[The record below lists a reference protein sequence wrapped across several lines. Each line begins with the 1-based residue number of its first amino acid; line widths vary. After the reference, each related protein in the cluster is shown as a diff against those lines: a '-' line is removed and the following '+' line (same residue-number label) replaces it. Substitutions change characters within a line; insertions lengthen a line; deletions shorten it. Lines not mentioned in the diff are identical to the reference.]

1 MQANTT
7 GPARFWQATSAA
19 AALLTVAS
27 APAQAQQ
34 QQQQQQQGSPD
45 DRTEVTAF
53 TPTSVREILSAFGTS
68 VIASDR
74 QSPDGRTF
82 VEASFGDL
90 KINMFFTACPQAQ
103 PTQCQGLYM
112 LAFWPKPAE
121 RNAAN
126 LAQAAGDFNRNYE
139 FSKAGVS
146 VAGEPFVAR
155 YLISDFG
162 VKRGTL
168 RREITNFMILAQR
181 FNAEVV
187 TPPAQ

>member
-1 MQANTT
+1 MLA
-7 GPARFWQATSAA
+7 ATDGAVRRWRAGLA
-19 AALLTVAS
+19 AALMLAGASSAAS
-27 APAQAQQ
+27 AQQ
-34 QQQQQQQGSPD
+34 PSNPD
-45 DRTEVTAF
+45 DLTEVSAF
-53 TPTSVREILSAFGTS
+53 TPASVREIISAFVTAVTTS
-68 VIASDR
+68 VR

-82 VEASFGDL
+82 VEASFGQL
-90 KINMFFTACPQAQ
+90 KINMSFTACPQAQ
-103 PTQCQGLYM
+103 PTQCQGLYL

-121 RNAAN
+121 RNLGN
-126 LAQAAGDFNRNYE
+126 LTQAAGDFNRNYE

-168 RREITNFMILAQR
+168 RREITNFVVLAQR

-187 TPPAQ
+187 APPAQ

>member
-1 MQANTT
+1 MQAGTT
-7 GPARFWQATSAA
+7 GAARLRKAATC
-19 AALLTVAS
+19 AALLVAASS
-27 APAQAQQ
+27 APAFAQQ
-34 QQQQQQQGSPD
+34 QGNPD

-68 VIASDR
+68 VTVADR
-74 QSPDGRTF
+74 QSPDGRKF
-82 VEASFGDL
+82 VEASFGQL
-90 KINMFFTACPQAQ
+90 RINMFFTACPPAQ
-103 PTQCQGLYM
+103 PTQCEGLY
-112 LAFWPKPAE
+112 LLSFWPKPTD
-121 RNAAN
+121 RNVGN
-126 LAQAAGDFNRNYE
+126 LTQAAGDFNRTYE

-168 RREITNFMILAQR
+168 RREITNFVVLAQR

-187 TPPAQ
+187 APPAR